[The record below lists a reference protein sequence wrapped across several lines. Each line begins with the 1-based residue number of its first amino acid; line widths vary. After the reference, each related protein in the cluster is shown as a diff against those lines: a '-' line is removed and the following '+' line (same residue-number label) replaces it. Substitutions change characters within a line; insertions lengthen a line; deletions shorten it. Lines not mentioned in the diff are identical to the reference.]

1 VSMQSHLAEPQM
13 TATPLIDVLL
23 VLLIMLIFTL
33 PVATHVVKLNL
44 PQGRANPPPAS
55 IELEVSHDGEIY
67 WNGDHLASLSELE
80 PMLKALAQF
89 ERRPLLKVL
98 PEKRAPYERVAQV
111 LAAAQRARVGNLS
124 VLPVPDY

>member
-1 VSMQSHLAEPQM
+1 MSTQSHLAEPQM
-13 TATPLIDVLL
+13 NATPLIDVLL

-33 PVATHVVKLNL
+33 PVATHAVMLNL
-44 PQGRANPPPAS
+44 PHGPAVPLPAI

-67 WNGDHLASLSELE
+67 WNGDHLASMSELE
-80 PMLKALAQF
+80 PMLRSVAQLD
-89 ERRPLLKVL
+89 RQPLLKVL
-98 PEKRAPYERVAQV
+98 PERRTPYERVAQV